1 MQMAFLF
8 SQPSGINSVLKVAL
22 FLYIIAA
29 CNRKRKE
36 DVL

>member
-8 SQPSGINSVLKVAL
+8 SQPSGINSVLKGAL
-22 FLYIIAA
+22 FLYIIVA